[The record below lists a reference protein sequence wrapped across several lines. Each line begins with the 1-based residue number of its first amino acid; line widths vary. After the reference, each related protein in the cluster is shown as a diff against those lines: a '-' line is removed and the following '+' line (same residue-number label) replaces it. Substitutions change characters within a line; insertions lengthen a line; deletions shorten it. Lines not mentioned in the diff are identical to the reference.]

1 MSQEKLM
8 NVLVGP
14 HVSEKSARI
23 SEGANQFVFRVR
35 RDATKT
41 DIKAAVELMFEVKVQ
56 DVNVVN
62 VGGKQKRFGQRLGR
76 RQDFKKAYV
85 RLAPGQTLD
94 EALSKRIATAI
105 RQNTTPRHVPERIVQ
120 VADIPR
126 TKSGKIVELAVR
138 QVIHGREVK
147 NREALANPEALD
159 LYRDLPQLR

>member
-8 NVLVGP
+8 NVLLGP
-14 HVSEKSARI
+14 HVSEKQSRI
-23 SEGANQFVFRVR
+23 AEESNQFVFRVR

-85 RLAPGQTLD
+85 RLAPGQNIDMTGA
-94 EALSKRIATAI
+94 EA
-105 RQNTTPRHVPERIVQ
+105 
-120 VADIPR
+120 
-126 TKSGKIVELAVR
+126 
-138 QVIHGREVK
+138 
-147 NREALANPEALD
+147 
-159 LYRDLPQLR
+159 